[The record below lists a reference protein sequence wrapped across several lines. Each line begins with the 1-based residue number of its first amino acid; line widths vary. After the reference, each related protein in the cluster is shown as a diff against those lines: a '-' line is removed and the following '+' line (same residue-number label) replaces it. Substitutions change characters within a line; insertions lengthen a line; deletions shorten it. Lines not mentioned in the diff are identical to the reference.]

1 MLTTML
7 KIPYLRLKYR
17 FLPNKAQTFWA
28 QELLNSQGLSAKI
41 GQILAQGKVT
51 QLPKSSLSPGEAK
64 ALFHQQFGIK
74 VEVAHEALAASIGQ
88 VFFITLDQEEYALKI
103 LHPGIREKLRSEID
117 NILILGGYFAK
128 AKGFHFNQTI
138 FKSFLIE
145 VFEEETD
152 LTREAQFQEKFSRL
166 FEGDERFKIPRVIKK
181 YSSDSLLC
189 QEKVTSVL
197 AREAESFEHFHIFT
211 FFFESLLK
219 HGVLHGDLNDRN
231 WGILGQSV
239 AVYDYG
245 CSQIISERRRSGFI
259 KLLSNTDIIQGFTE
273 FGIRLEATWFKGR
286 EQELR
291 DALFEP
297 LLNFPISPD
306 LAYSEL
312 LTSKFG
318 DKIKMLR
325 EFTDP
330 WVLLM
335 MRSLFSLIR
344 IYQDRKIPIPL
355 NKLVAPYLILQETP
369 MKATNIKIEVHEG
382 KLEIV
387 SLRFPLTALENLE
400 DLMPGKVASKI
411 IEEGIE
417 MKAIIQKV
425 IASDYAPQDLFKL
438 SIDERNYRVW
448 IE

>member
-1 MLTTML
+1 M
-7 KIPYLRLKYR
+7 KIPYLRFKYR
-17 FLPNKAQTFWA
+17 FLPNKAQAFWA

-51 QLPKSSLSPGEAK
+51 QLPKSSLSPDEAR
-64 ALFHQQFGIK
+64 ALFQKHFGIK

-88 VFFITLDQEEYALKI
+88 VFFITLDQKEYALKI

-117 NILILGGYFAK
+117 NILLLGGYFAK
-128 AKGFHFNQTI
+128 AKGFQFNQTI
-138 FKSFLIE
+138 FKSFLVE

-152 LTREAQFQEKFSRL
+152 LTREAQFQEKFTRM
-166 FEGDERFKIPRVIKK
+166 FENDERFKIPHVIKK
-181 YSSDSLLC
+181 YSTDALLC
-189 QEKVTSVL
+189 QEKVTSTL
-197 AREAESFEHFHIFT
+197 ARDALSFEHFHIFT
-211 FFFESLLK
+211 FFFESLFK

-231 WGILGQSV
+231 WGIIGDSV

-245 CSQIISERRRSGFI
+245 CSQIISERRRSGFV
-259 KLLSNTDIIQGFTE
+259 KLLANSDIINGFAE
-273 FGIRLEATWFKGR
+273 FGIRLEATCFKGR

-291 DALFEP
+291 DALFGP
-297 LLNFPISPD
+297 LLNSPISPSM
-306 LAYSEL
+306 AYSEIL
-312 LTSKFG
+312 NERFG

-335 MRSLFSLIR
+335 MRSLFSLVR
-344 IYQDRKIPIPL
+344 IYQDRKMTIPL
-355 NKLVAPYLILQETP
+355 MDLVSPYLTLEEKS

-400 DLMPGKVASKI
+400 ELMPGKVASKI
-411 IEEGIE
+411 MEEGIE
-417 MKAIIQKV
+417 MKTILQKV
-425 IASDYAPQDLFKL
+425 IASDFAPQDLFQLKM
-438 SIDERNYRVW
+438 DERSYRVW